1 MENVKKIIVSVQ
13 FNESEIEL
21 GELVMEGRDIYFK
34 YYSDFIARGL
44 EISPLKLKLNSEIN
58 KANTMPFD
66 GLFGVF
72 ADSLPDGWGKLL
84 LDRALMAKGIDI
96 NSLTMLDRL
105 AYVGRKG
112 MGALIYK
119 PEIVNENRKQFELEL
134 DDIAKATSLILSGS
148 PSDILDELY
157 ILGGPSGGARPHQAP
172 PGGQPRGIMEGPPLP
187 NQEGMPLAGP
197 RMPMVQAID
206 LNGDGT
212 IDSKEIDGAVRSLKK
227 LDRNG
232 DGNLTTDEYRGAM
245 PGGRPGGPGE
255 SGNRD
260 MPNR

>member
-1 MENVKKIIVSVQ
+1 MTRLLEV
-13 FNESEIEL
+13 L
-21 GELVMEGRDIYFK
+21 GPIKRL
-34 YYSDFIARGL
+34 L
-44 EISPLKLKLNSEIN
+44 
-58 KANTMPFD
+58 
-66 GLFGVF
+66 
-72 ADSLPDGWGKLL
+72 ADS
-84 LDRALMAKGIDI
+84 
-96 NSLTMLDRL
+96 
-105 AYVGRKG
+105 
-112 MGALIYK
+112 
-119 PEIVNENRKQFELEL
+119 
-134 DDIAKATSLILSGS
+134 
-148 PSDILDELY
+148 
-157 ILGGPSGGARPHQAP
+157 
-172 PGGQPRGIMEGPPLP
+172 GIMEGPPLP